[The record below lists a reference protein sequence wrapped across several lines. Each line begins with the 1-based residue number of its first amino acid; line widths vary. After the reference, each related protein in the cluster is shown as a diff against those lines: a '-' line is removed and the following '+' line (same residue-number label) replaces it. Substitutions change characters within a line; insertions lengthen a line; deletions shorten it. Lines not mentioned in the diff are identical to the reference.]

1 MNQPVSDTK
10 QPREGIIL
18 IMAGNEERKAAILAT
33 GHAIPQ
39 MHQLYI
45 LLQRSAVAKAFGICS
60 NGVERIF
67 PPK

>member
-1 MNQPVSDTK
+1 MNQPVSDTT

-39 MHQLYI
+39 MHQL
-45 LLQRSAVAKAFGICS
+45 
-60 NGVERIF
+60 
-67 PPK
+67 